1 MRLKKISWRN
11 FKSYSNILTEIPF
24 TNNASLNLIIG
35 ENGTGKSSISEVIT
49 YTLYGKID
57 NIKNSDI
64 PNRINKNFYSKIE
77 LDCDGHEL
85 IIERGL
91 NPSIFEIHIDGKR
104 IDTAGKTA
112 VQQMIEE
119 NYLKIPYSV
128 WINTVMLS
136 INDFKS
142 LISLNAADKRN
153 IIDKIFGFTIYNQLG
168 KLTKDELKGIES
180 LMYETEGSLRTS
192 KENIFQYNKRI
203 DEIKNTTISQEEID
217 ELKSKIQIAEELKT
231 KNETILQKL
240 KDAKIKLNEI
250 LLEKGVEVKGIQKRI
265 SEIDNKIKL
274 IDLGKC
280 PTCGSSL
287 ETDDFRKEKQ
297 SLLDEKKICK
307 KHIEDIKNIVLDL
320 KNKSDKIDEKTI
332 QTTQDINTNQL
343 LELKSDLKSKTTLKE
358 NNVNPLIE
366 LQNKLSKDVEI
377 LQEEKHKLE
386 KKKEIYDILLS
397 ILIDNNGIKNYIA
410 SQYIPVIN
418 QLISDMMNYMN
429 LNYVIKFDNSFNSSI
444 TCNGYNVNYQTLST
458 GEKKRIDFACVVSF
472 IKFLKLQ
479 MGEINLLFLDELFSN
494 IDINGVTDMMDVL
507 RKLGDE
513 LKLNI
518 FLIHHA
524 QLEGVMFDKILQ
536 TSKPCGFSQLDIIE
550 NGEG

>member
-24 TNNASLNLIIG
+24 TNNSSLNLIIG

-104 IDTAGKTA
+104 IDTAGKTT

-217 ELKSKIQIAEELKT
+217 ELKSKIT
-231 KNETILQKL
+231 
-240 KDAKIKLNEI
+240 
-250 LLEKGVEVKGIQKRI
+250 
-265 SEIDNKIKL
+265 
-274 IDLGKC
+274 
-280 PTCGSSL
+280 
-287 ETDDFRKEKQ
+287 F
-297 SLLDEKKICK
+297 
-307 KHIEDIKNIVLDL
+307 
-320 KNKSDKIDEKTI
+320 
-332 QTTQDINTNQL
+332 
-343 LELKSDLKSKTTLKE
+343 
-358 NNVNPLIE
+358 
-366 LQNKLSKDVEI
+366 
-377 LQEEKHKLE
+377 
-386 KKKEIYDILLS
+386 
-397 ILIDNNGIKNYIA
+397 
-410 SQYIPVIN
+410 
-418 QLISDMMNYMN
+418 
-429 LNYVIKFDNSFNSSI
+429 
-444 TCNGYNVNYQTLST
+444 
-458 GEKKRIDFACVVSF
+458 
-472 IKFLKLQ
+472 
-479 MGEINLLFLDELFSN
+479 
-494 IDINGVTDMMDVL
+494 
-507 RKLGDE
+507 
-513 LKLNI
+513 
-518 FLIHHA
+518 
-524 QLEGVMFDKILQ
+524 
-536 TSKPCGFSQLDIIE
+536 
-550 NGEG
+550 

>member
-24 TNNASLNLIIG
+24 TNNSSLNLIIG

-104 IDTAGKTA
+104 IDTAGKTT

-180 LMYETEGSLRTS
+180 LMYETEGSLRTTPFPLIYTS
-192 KENIFQYNKRI
+192 ILAVPKSIPISVPDISLSPFKTQQTKNIIYCHVYQS
-203 DEIKNTTISQEEID
+203 THA
-217 ELKSKIQIAEELKT
+217 LKSMLC
-231 KNETILQKL
+231 ILSFY
-240 KDAKIKLNEI
+240 I
-250 LLEKGVEVKGIQKRI
+250 
-265 SEIDNKIKL
+265 
-274 IDLGKC
+274 
-280 PTCGSSL
+280 
-287 ETDDFRKEKQ
+287 
-297 SLLDEKKICK
+297 
-307 KHIEDIKNIVLDL
+307 HIPLYTYS
-320 KNKSDKIDEKTI
+320 KSF
-332 QTTQDINTNQL
+332 
-343 LELKSDLKSKTTLKE
+343 
-358 NNVNPLIE
+358 
-366 LQNKLSKDVEI
+366 SKDF
-377 LQEEKHKLE
+377 LFF
-386 KKKEIYDILLS
+386 YT
-397 ILIDNNGIKNYIA
+397 
-410 SQYIPVIN
+410 
-418 QLISDMMNYMN
+418 
-429 LNYVIKFDNSFNSSI
+429 FNH
-444 TCNGYNVNYQTLST
+444 
-458 GEKKRIDFACVVSF
+458 
-472 IKFLKLQ
+472 
-479 MGEINLLFLDELFSN
+479 
-494 IDINGVTDMMDVL
+494 
-507 RKLGDE
+507 
-513 LKLNI
+513 
-518 FLIHHA
+518 FLI
-524 QLEGVMFDKILQ
+524 
-536 TSKPCGFSQLDIIE
+536 FSQHFINICQFKPSVFPLSVFFMF
-550 NGEG
+550 

>member
-1 MRLKKISWRN
+1 M
-11 FKSYSNILTEIPF
+11 
-24 TNNASLNLIIG
+24 
-35 ENGTGKSSISEVIT
+35 
-49 YTLYGKID
+49 
-57 NIKNSDI
+57 
-64 PNRINKNFYSKIE
+64 
-77 LDCDGHEL
+77 
-85 IIERGL
+85 
-91 NPSIFEIHIDGKR
+91 
-104 IDTAGKTA
+104 
-112 VQQMIEE
+112 
-119 NYLKIPYSV
+119 
-128 WINTVMLS
+128 
-136 INDFKS
+136 
-142 LISLNAADKRN
+142 
-153 IIDKIFGFTIYNQLG
+153 
-168 KLTKDELKGIES
+168 
-180 LMYETEGSLRTS
+180 
-192 KENIFQYNKRI
+192 
-203 DEIKNTTISQEEID
+203 
-217 ELKSKIQIAEELKT
+217 
-231 KNETILQKL
+231 
-240 KDAKIKLNEI
+240 
-250 LLEKGVEVKGIQKRI
+250 
-265 SEIDNKIKL
+265 
-274 IDLGKC
+274 
-280 PTCGSSL
+280 
-287 ETDDFRKEKQ
+287 
-297 SLLDEKKICK
+297 
-307 KHIEDIKNIVLDL
+307 
-320 KNKSDKIDEKTI
+320 
-332 QTTQDINTNQL
+332 

-429 LNYVIKFDNSFNSSI
+429 LNYVIKFDNGFNSSI

-524 QLEGVMFDKILQ
+524 QLEGVMFDKIIQ
-536 TSKPCGFSQLDIIE
+536 TSKPCGFSHLDIIE